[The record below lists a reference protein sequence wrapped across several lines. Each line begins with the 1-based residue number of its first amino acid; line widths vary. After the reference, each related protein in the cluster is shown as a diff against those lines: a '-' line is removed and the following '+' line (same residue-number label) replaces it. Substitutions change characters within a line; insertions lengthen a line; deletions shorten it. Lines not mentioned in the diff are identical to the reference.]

1 MNAVHTLNFITLLT
15 FFTVLATKIFRIG
28 TFPTLSFK
36 IIYDSIPPKTMNTI
50 FLSRY
55 FIINCMTRFCFKKE
69 MFEKYEILNIAI
81 FPNKGVQEI
90 SKKQKLK
97 KSLYKEPKS

>member
-1 MNAVHTLNFITLLT
+1 
-15 FFTVLATKIFRIG
+15 
-28 TFPTLSFK
+28 
-36 IIYDSIPPKTMNTI
+36 
-50 FLSRY
+50 
-55 FIINCMTRFCFKKE
+55 